1 MVYTIITL
9 CSLKTGLKT
18 FKYKV
23 GAEFSKDLNQLYMLE
38 IFAPINGKIN

>member
-23 GAEFSKDLNQLYMLE
+23 GAEVSKDLNQLYMLE
-38 IFAPINGKIN
+38 KISPINVKVN